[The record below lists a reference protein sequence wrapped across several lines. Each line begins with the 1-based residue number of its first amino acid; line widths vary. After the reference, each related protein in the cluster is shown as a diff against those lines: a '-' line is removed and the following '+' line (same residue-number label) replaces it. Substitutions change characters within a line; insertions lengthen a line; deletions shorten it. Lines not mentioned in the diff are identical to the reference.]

1 MPGKQQRAKPCLL
14 TNLRRV
20 RAIFLKHVGESTG
33 LLHLRG
39 MERILRD
46 SLCAAFCR
54 TCSDMGSPQ
63 AVRELLR
70 HLQPLSCPPSRTW
83 LLTGLLLT
91 RLSSPLAA
99 RLAFSPFFCMFSQRH
114 QQALLC
120 PARGWFHS
128 GSRTIW
134 NHSEQSGTIRNQ
146 LEVARSF
153 WNHTEPTRHV
163 ASTLPQTPVQTHN
176 KEKIQAKGHF
186 LGSS

>member
-70 HLQPLSCPPSRTW
+70 HLQPLSCPPSQTW

-99 RLAFSPFFCMFSQRH
+99 RLAFSPFFYMFSQRH

-134 NHSEQSGTIRNQ
+134 NHPEPAGSGQ
-146 LEVARSF
+146 KLLESHRTHQTCSQ
-153 WNHTEPTRHV
+153 HLTTDI
-163 ASTLPQTPVQTHN
+163 STDTQ
-176 KEKIQAKGHF
+176 
-186 LGSS
+186 